1 MTTLLF
7 NRSGCAGVR
16 VRLGPYLDGQL
27 RGAGRQRVESH
38 VGACANCS
46 AELQRLRA
54 LRDEL
59 RRGLTVSPSGRDA
72 ELFWEK
78 VERKIAGATSR
89 RRGIPDRARE
99 VFRRYPT
106 LAWGSAAALGVVIAL
121 FAGDLLLRPTIRS
134 TTTGAP
140 SDGGPRTVI
149 ESVEGGPNSSVFL
162 LTTPDQQ
169 VKIIWVLE
177 QERS

>member
-7 NRSGCAGVR
+7 KRSGCAAVR
-16 VRLGPYLDGQL
+16 ARLGPYLDGQL
-27 RGAGRQRVESH
+27 RGARRQRVEAH
-38 VGACANCS
+38 VDSCRNCS

-59 RRGLTVSPSGRDA
+59 RRGLAVSISRQDA

-78 VERKIAGATSR
+78 VERKIEGAKTAE
-89 RRGIPDRARE
+89 RGIPDRVRE
-99 VFRRYPT
+99 VFQLYPR
-106 LAWGSAAALGVVIAL
+106 LLWGSAAALAAVIVF
-121 FAGDLLLRPTIRS
+121 FAADLLLRPTIRPP
-134 TTTGAP
+134 TTLAPTNGAP
-140 SDGGPRTVI
+140 KTVI

-162 LTTPDQQ
+162 LSTPDQQ
-169 VKIIWVLE
+169 LKIIWVLE